1 MRKLK
6 TLLLLGAMASVSAC
20 AVHPTR
26 TVFVHDPGPVYY
38 TPPPPVY
45 VAPAPVYVPPVY
57 VGPRPF
63 FYYPRPYMYVTPR
76 SSFLLYR

>member
-26 TVFVHDPGPVYY
+26 TVFVHEPGPVYY
-38 TPPPPVY
+38 VPPPVY
-45 VAPAPVYVPPVY
+45 VY
-57 VGPRPF
+57 PRT
-63 FYYPRPYMYVTPR
+63 FYYHPRPYMYVTPR

>member
-6 TLLLLGAMASVSAC
+6 ALLLIGAMASVSAC

-38 TPPPPVY
+38 IPPPPVY
-45 VAPAPVYVPPVY
+45 VAPAPVWVHPRPLFYHH
-57 VGPRPF
+57 PRPF
-63 FYYPRPYMYVTPR
+63 MYVTPR